1 MSPRRSNRV
10 AEFVAVVVAYLAAVM
25 VAFAPPSP
33 TGRPLVD
40 ALLLSLTVGVVTWA
54 GASAPWWVL
63 VVAAGAAGVV
73 AAEPL
78 LAGLAAVAFAIGI
91 WVGLQKR
98 NLPAWRAV
106 SVGISMNVLAWG
118 ELEGFFALSA
128 IIAIAT
134 AILVLVFG
142 IRRRPRRIRRVA
154 WITTGGVVLASF
166 LALAG
171 LGLAAS
177 QARADLRQGQDAAE
191 SGIDLLSDGEFALAA
206 DQFESASAS
215 LHRAEGRL
223 GSPWVAASSVVPVAS
238 QHRNAAVELSEA
250 GSDATAQI
258 AAALRQIDPAHLQVD
273 GGTIDVAAVA
283 ALGQPFA
290 DVDGALDELSRAV
303 ADSRSDWLA
312 PQLDDE
318 LDTLA
323 QRISENEPKLQNAR
337 DAAALAPG
345 MLGAD
350 GPRTY
355 LVLFTTPAEARG
367 LGGFAG
373 NYAELT
379 IDGGQIAMTDFGR
392 VNDLEQRAVD
402 VGARLTG
409 PEEFLADYGRFGYD
423 LDGAGLVGNT
433 AYRNLTMTP
442 NFPWVGEVGADV
454 YRQVT
459 GKTVDGVI
467 AMDPFVL
474 QSLLGYVDGG
484 VELTTVPV
492 TLTEENAAEFL
503 LRDQYEVTQDNLTR
517 IDALEEAAQKTFA
530 ALLAGALPDPAAL
543 GRDLGPLAAE
553 RRLLVWTDEPAEQD
567 LLRRVGLLGDIPALD
582 GRDGWSLTVDNGGN
596 SKIDAYL
603 HRAASYN
610 STTDEATGQTTGTLR
625 VELTNAAPASG
636 LPDYVIGNS
645 RGLPVGTSQ
654 LYVRFYTPLELVS
667 TNPRRPAVGPLQ
679 RRRSGLERLRR
690 LRADPFRRDR
700 HVGVQRRGT
709 PRAAG
714 AVGDLDATTRDAVG
728 ARELTRVTRT
738 SCPAPGRRARR
749 GTCGRRR

>member
-10 AEFVAVVVAYLAAVM
+10 AEFVAVVVAYVAAVV

-40 ALLLSLTVGVVTWA
+40 ALLLALTVGVVTWA

-98 NLPAWRAV
+98 NMPAWRAV

-118 ELEGFFALSA
+118 ELEGFFGLSA
-128 IIAIAT
+128 VIAIA
-134 AILVLVFG
+134 AAMLVLVFG

-206 DQFESASAS
+206 DQFEAASAS

-258 AAALRQIDPAHLQVD
+258 AAALRQVDPAQLQVN
-273 GGTIDVAAVA
+273 GGTIDLAAVA

-337 DAAALAPG
+337 DAVALAPG

-379 IDGGQIAMTDFGR
+379 IDNGQIAMTDFGR
-392 VNDLEQRAVD
+392 VNDLEQRAVE

-423 LDGAGLVGNT
+423 MDGAGLVGN
-433 AYRNLTMTP
+433 AAFRNLTMTP

-503 LRDQYEVTQDNLTR
+503 LKDQYAVAQDNPTR

-543 GRDLGPLAAE
+543 GRDLGTAGRRAPPARVDGRACRAGPVATGRAA
-553 RRLLVWTDEPAEQD
+553 RRHPGP
-567 LLRRVGLLGDIPALD
+567 RR
-582 GRDGWSLTVDNGGN
+582 RDGWSLTVDNAGAN
-596 SKIDAYL
+596 KIDTYL
-603 HRAASYN
+603 QREATYN
-610 STTDEATGQTTGTLR
+610 STTDEATGITNGTLR
-625 VELTNAAPASG
+625 VELTNTAPASG
-636 LPDYVIGNS
+636 LARLRDRQRQGPPG
-645 RGLPVGTSQ
+645 RHEP
-654 LYVRFYTPLELVS
+654 PLRALLQPARARE
-667 TNPRRPAVGPLQ
+667 RDAGRPAMGALE
-679 RRRSGLERLRR
+679 RCRSGLERSTPTTCRSPPAR
-690 LRADPFRRDR
+690 PSRWSTTSRANS
-700 HVGVQRRGT
+700 
-709 PRAAG
+709 
-714 AVGDLDATTRDAVG
+714 
-728 ARELTRVTRT
+728 T
-738 SCPAPGRRARR
+738 SRPGS
-749 GTCGRRR
+749 